1 MASLAVYPAFPSRFK
16 VEDACSD
23 VRVLALADFALAVE
37 IPYWFSQGLE
47 YIRPLS
53 FQDIVD
59 MVHGSDV
66 RLSAFESSR
75 NAEQAHQIRIIRMEK
90 LANVVSVE
98 EMMTRDPL
106 NYSRHT
112 VHSSDIS

>member
-1 MASLAVYPAFPSRFK
+1 MASLAVYPTFPSRFK
-16 VEDACSD
+16 VEDARSD
-23 VRVLALADFALAVE
+23 VRVLALANFAFAVE

-47 YIRPLS
+47 YIGPLS

-75 NAEQAHQIRIIRMEK
+75 NAEQAHQIRIVSMEE
-90 LANVVSVE
+90 LANVVLVE
-98 EMMTRDPL
+98 EFMTIDAL
-106 NYSRHT
+106 KL
-112 VHSSDIS
+112 